1 MLSKDDVRS
10 LLYPS
15 RLHSL
20 PLDSARS
27 ML

>member
-1 MLSKDDVRS
+1 MVFAHEVRS

-20 PLDSARS
+20 PLVSAR
-27 ML
+27 LIL

>member
-1 MLSKDDVRS
+1 MVAPVEVRS

-20 PLDSARS
+20 PQDSARS